1 MLRCRRPVSAPAPT
15 PPPRLGIVAG
25 RGRLPVDLARACTGS
40 GREVFVLGIE
50 GETSREIE
58 AFPHEWVRIGQVGRA
73 RRALES
79 AGCGELCLIGPVSR
93 PDFQTLRLDWEGARI
108 VPRLALAARGGDDAL
123 LSAVVGLV
131 EGWGFRIV
139 GAEAVM
145 RELLAPEGPLGS
157 LPVPPSAEAD
167 IRRALEVVRALGRL
181 DVGQGAVVCDGL
193 VLALE
198 AVEGTDA
205 MLRRCADLPEDL
217 RGAPGRRRG
226 VLLKCAK
233 PGQERRVDLPAIGPR
248 TVDLAAAAGLAG
260 IAVEASGTL
269 VLERAELVRRAD
281 EAGLFVA
288 GVVVPEEAR

>member
-1 MLRCRRPVSAPAPT
+1 VSANSVAPALPK
-15 PPPRLGIVAG
+15 LGIVAG
-25 RGRLPVDLARACTGS
+25 RGRLPVELARACAAS

-50 GETSREIE
+50 GEASRDLET
-58 AFPHEWVRIGQVGRA
+58 FPHAWVRLGQLGRA
-73 RRALES
+73 RRELNE
-79 AGCGELCLIGPVSR
+79 AGCRELCLIGPVSR
-93 PDFQTLRLDWEGARI
+93 PDLTSLKLDWEAARLA
-108 VPRLALAARGGDDAL
+108 PKLALAARGGDDAL
-123 LSAVVGLV
+123 LSFVVELV

-139 GAEAVM
+139 GAEELM
-145 RELLAPEGPLGS
+145 RELVAPEGLLGRIAI
-157 LPVPPSAEAD
+157 PTGCEAD
-167 IRRALEVVRALGRL
+167 IRRAFEVVRALGRL

-205 MLRRCADLPEDL
+205 MLRRCAELPQDL
-217 RGAPGRRRG
+217 RGAPGQRRG

-260 IAVEASGTL
+260 IAVEAGGTL

-281 EAGLFVA
+281 AAGLFAA
-288 GVVVPEEAR
+288 GVVAPPSTY